1 MASKLYGQF
10 LGQAL
15 NKEIDWDT
23 DNIKVALLTNS
34 YTPDQDGHNYFDDV
48 ASFEVS
54 GATGYTS
61 SGLSLDNKTNTYSGA
76 SNVVILDADDV
87 TWTSSTITAR
97 YAVIY
102 NASPSTNA
110 TRPLI
115 GYVDFGSDQSS
126 SNGNFTITWDSTGI
140 VRITVA

>member
-10 LGQAL
+10 LSQAL

-23 DNIKVALLTNS
+23 DTIKVALLTNS
-34 YTPDQDGHNYFDDV
+34 YTPDQDAHNYWDDV
-48 ASFEVS
+48 STYQVT
-54 GATGYTS
+54 GTGYTA
-61 SGLSLDNKTNTYSGA
+61 GGIALTNKTNTYTGA
-76 SNVVILDADDV
+76 SNVIVLDADDV
-87 TWTSSTITAR
+87 TWSTSTITAR

-102 NASPSTNA
+102 NDSPATNA
-110 TRPLI
+110 TKNLI

>member
-10 LGQAL
+10 LSQAL

-23 DNIKVALLTNS
+23 DTIKVALLTNA
-34 YTPDQDGHNYFDDV
+34 YTPDQDSHNYLDDV
-48 ASFEVS
+48 VANEVS
-54 GATGYTS
+54 GTGYTA
-61 SGLSLDNKTNTYSGA
+61 GGYTLANKTNTYNSG
-76 SNVVILDADDV
+76 SNVIVLDADDV
-87 TWTSSTITAR
+87 TWSSSTITAR
-97 YAVIY
+97 YAVVY
-102 NASPSTNA
+102 DASPATNA

-126 SNGNFTITWDSTGI
+126 SNGNFTITWDATGI

>member
-10 LGQAL
+10 IQQSF
-15 NKEIDWDT
+15 NKEIDWDSDT
-23 DNIKVALLTNS
+23 IKVALLNNT
-34 YTPDQDGHNYFDDV
+34 YTPDQDAHNYFDDV
-48 ASFEVS
+48 SSYEVT
-54 GATGYTS
+54 GTGYTA
-61 SGLSLDNKTNTYSGA
+61 GGITLANKTNTYNS
-76 SNVVILDADDV
+76 STNVIVLDADDV
-87 TWTSSTITAR
+87 TWASSTITAR

-102 NASPSTNA
+102 DATPATNA

-140 VRITVA
+140 VRVTVA

>member
-10 LGQAL
+10 LSQAL

-23 DNIKVALLTNS
+23 DTIKVALLTNA
-34 YTPDQDGHNYFDDV
+34 YTPDQDAHNYLDDV
-48 ASFEVS
+48 VAYEVT
-54 GATGYTS
+54 GTGYTA
-61 SGLSLDNKTNTYSGA
+61 GGNTLANKTNSYNSAT
-76 SNVVILDADDV
+76 NVITLDADDT
-87 TWTSSTITAR
+87 TWSSSTITAR

-102 NASPSTNA
+102 DASPATNA
-110 TRPLI
+110 TKPLI

-126 SNGNFTITWDSTGI
+126 SNGNFTITWDATGI

>member
-10 LGQAL
+10 LSQAL

-23 DNIKVALLTNS
+23 DTIKVALLTNA
-34 YTPDQDGHNYFDDV
+34 YTPNQDTHNYFDDV
-48 ASFEVS
+48 VANEVT
-54 GATGYTS
+54 GTGYTAGGATLANKSNSYNS
-61 SGLSLDNKTNTYSGA
+61 STN
-76 SNVVILDADDV
+76 VITLDADDV
-87 TWTSSTITAR
+87 TWSSSTLTAR

-102 NASPSTNA
+102 DASPATNA
-110 TRPLI
+110 TRPLV

-126 SNGNFTITWDSTGI
+126 SNGNFTITWDATGI

>member
-10 LGQAL
+10 LSQAL

-23 DNIKVALLTNS
+23 DTIKVALLTNA
-34 YTPDQDGHNYFDDV
+34 YTPDQDAHNYLDDV
-48 ASFEVS
+48 VANEVT
-54 GATGYTS
+54 GTGYTA
-61 SGLSLDNKTNTYSGA
+61 GGATLANKTNSYNSST
-76 SNVVILDADDV
+76 NVITLDADDV
-87 TWTSSTITAR
+87 TWSSSTITAR

-102 NASPSTNA
+102 DATPATNA
-110 TRPLI
+110 TKPLI

-126 SNGNFTITWDSTGI
+126 SNGNFTITWDATGI

>member
-10 LGQAL
+10 LQQAL
-15 NKEIDWDT
+15 NKEVDWDT
-23 DNIKVALLTNS
+23 DTIKVALLSNA
-34 YTPDQDGHNYFDDV
+34 YTPDQDAHNYFDDV
-48 ASFEVS
+48 VANEVT
-54 GATGYTS
+54 GTGYTQ
-61 SGLSLDNKTNTYSGA
+61 GGITLLNKTNTYNA
-76 SNVVILDADDV
+76 ATNVITLDADDV
-87 TWTSSTITAR
+87 TWSSSTITAR

-102 NASPSTNA
+102 DASPATNA

-126 SNGNFTITWDSTGI
+126 SNGNFTITWDATGI

>member
-10 LGQAL
+10 LSQAL

-23 DNIKVALLTNS
+23 DTIKVALLTNA
-34 YTPDQDGHNYFDDV
+34 YTPDQDAHNYLDDV
-48 ASFEVS
+48 VANEVS
-54 GATGYTS
+54 GTGYTA
-61 SGLSLDNKTNTYSGA
+61 GGNTLANKTNTYNSGT
-76 SNVVILDADDV
+76 NVIVLDADDT
-87 TWTSSTITAR
+87 TWSSSTITAR

-102 NASPSTNA
+102 DASPATNA

-126 SNGNFTITWDSTGI
+126 SNGNFTITWDATGI